1 MFFLTIY
8 EKIQRGAHFFQSAS
22 VFAEEAQTF
31 PSVCII
37 MYSAGL
43 LNLAAASGA
52 TPRVPGRSPQSS
64 GPACVQLMCSFNGL
78 FVFLSCSGF
87 RWGRTRLAFVVLNC
101 CSVDQTLALFFL
113 GVIRLTG
120 RARKYQAPCVSVC
133 YSCCGDR
140 IQVLIRKSAKLWYE
154 AHFEQTQVF
163 RLLKG

>member
-8 EKIQRGAHFFQSAS
+8 EKIQRGAHFFKVPQCLQRKPKHFPRSAS
-22 VFAEEAQTF
+22 
-31 PSVCII
+31 S
-37 MYSAGL
+37 L

-140 IQVLIRKSAKLWYE
+140 IQVLIRKSAKLCSKWASY
-154 AHFEQTQVF
+154 QTRVF